1 MKDRLEKL
9 IKGGLMSAPNALG
22 AHNGS
27 TRTDKLR
34 SSQKSGLS
42 LEFIAQNLH
51 ENREVGVAAMQ
62 HGEGRR
68 AGPKQST
75 VYDKIVDVGR
85 CAMPITRRL
94 SGR

>member
-9 IKGGLMSAPNALG
+9 VKGGLMAAPNALG

-27 TRTDKLR
+27 ARTDELR
-34 SSQKSGLS
+34 SSQKSSLS

-51 ENREVGVAAMQ
+51 ENREVGVATLQ

-68 AGPKQST
+68 AGSK
-75 VYDKIVDVGR
+75 
-85 CAMPITRRL
+85 
-94 SGR
+94 